1 MCLLAAFSFQILY
14 FCNSKVNEE
23 LRIKNE
29 ECVFLC
35 ASFSFVIYFMKGMTK

>member
-29 ECVFLC
+29 ECVLLD
-35 ASFSFVIYFMKGMTK
+35 ASFSFVVYFTVGMTK

>member
-23 LRIKNE
+23 LRMKN
-29 ECVFLC
+29 VFYYVLLFH
-35 ASFSFVIYFMKGMTK
+35 S